1 MKGFTELKEVE
12 QLEAINGGG
21 TMGVIGGGLII
32 VAGILSGGGAIVVG
46 GAVASGALAIA
57 SAL

>member
-1 MKGFTELKEVE
+1 MENFIELKEVE

-21 TMGVIGGGLII
+21 TMGVVGGGLLIAGAII
-32 VAGILSGGGAIVVG
+32 SGGPAIVVG
-46 GAVASGALAIA
+46 GGILGGVCAIA